1 MIGGICDFL
10 GSGGVEWAVDSGGDL
25 KLAYYDG
32 AIRGWY
38 TGSASNLTAG
48 VWSHVAIS
56 WVPGTVKFYVNGQLT
71 NSVATASNVIVYNG
85 DTFDI
90 GHASTNTEW
99 LGLIDDINLYSRELS
114 PQEIATL
121 AEYRGIAYEMSHSPR
136 IIGPATPEVIAALS
150 LVLSPYYYHM
160 LLAGVA

>member
-1 MIGGICDFL
+1 MDKSRRIN
-10 GSGGVEWAVDSGGDL
+10 GGVR
-25 KLAYYDG
+25 
-32 AIRGWY
+32 IQ
-38 TGSASNLTAG
+38 TGVITTGTWTHVAG
-48 VWSHVAIS
+48 VWD
-56 WVPGTVKFYVNGQLT
+56 GTTVFLYVNGLV
-71 NSVATASNVIVYNG
+71 VASAAYSTAPASSSQISR
-85 DTFDI
+85 I
-90 GHASTNTEW
+90 GSYRAAGNRGFT
-99 LGLIDDINLYSRELS
+99 GGIDDINIYSRVLA